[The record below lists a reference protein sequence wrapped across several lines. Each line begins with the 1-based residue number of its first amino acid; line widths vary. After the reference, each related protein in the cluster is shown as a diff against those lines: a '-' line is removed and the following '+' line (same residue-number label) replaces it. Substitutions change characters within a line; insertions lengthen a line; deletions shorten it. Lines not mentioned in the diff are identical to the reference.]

1 MQYSFSVRG
10 FSLLHTKEWS
20 ASQSAPMTLVIAF
33 GAGKAGA
40 SGKDQVKLVP
50 VKAEQ
55 HYKLQRRT
63 ERLFMI
69 NKGFSPIKRCLVSK
83 MFKHMH

>member
-1 MQYSFSVRG
+1 MQYSFSVRS
-10 FSLLHTKEWS
+10 FTLLHTKEWS
-20 ASQSAPMTLVIAF
+20 ASQSAPMTLVTAF
-33 GAGKAGA
+33 GAGKARA

-63 ERLFMI
+63 EHLSMI